1 MFFSLL
7 AFFSL
12 SLALSPSRDYT
23 GCVDN
28 WVGGARVGVVVAL
41 VWVLL
46 WVGGWVGEAVVL

>member
-1 MFFSLL
+1 VFFSLL